1 MPLRAVVLDIEGTTS
16 ATAFVVE
23 RLYPYSAERFA
34 EWVGGHADDPDVARA
49 VAQVREL
56 IGDPAAGTG
65 AVTAALSGWLATD
78 QKITALKTLQG
89 KIWAHGFAS
98 GDLVSHF
105 YPDVI
110 PALRRWHAA
119 GKALYVFSS
128 GSVPAQRGWFG
139 HSPDGNL
146 LPLMSGFFD
155 TENAGPKR
163 EAGSYRRIA
172 AAIRAGTAAGKPAGS
187 AAGETA
193 GSGAAETAGTGP
205 QPSEIVF
212 LSDPAA
218 ELDAAREAG
227 WHAVAV
233 HRPGEPYD
241 GEPADGHLVVA
252 SFAELDLSGGRPA
265 VTGSPGPPPAP
276 AAEPRA
282 RPSPG
287 G

>member
-16 ATAFVVE
+16 ATAFVVD

-34 EWVGGHADDPDVARA
+34 EWVDGHAGDPDVARA
-49 VAQVREL
+49 VAQVREA
-56 IGDPAAGTG
+56 IGDPAADTG
-65 AVTAALSGWLATD
+65 KIVAALSDWLATD
-78 QKITALKTLQG
+78 QKITPLKTLQG

-119 GKALYVFSS
+119 GHRLYVFSS
-128 GSVPAQRGWFG
+128 GSVQAQRGWFG
-139 HSPDGNL
+139 HSPEGNL

-172 AAIRAGTAAGKPAGS
+172 AEIRAA
-187 AAGETA
+187 
-193 GSGAAETAGTGP
+193 SGAQQGTEPAET
-205 QPSEIVF
+205 VF
-212 LSDPAA
+212 LSDLAA

-227 WHAVAV
+227 WHTVAV
-233 HRPGEPYD
+233 RRPGEPYH
-241 GEPADGHLVVA
+241 GQPAAGHLVA
-252 SFAELDLSGGRPA
+252 ATFAQLDLSGELPA
-265 VTGSPGPPPAP
+265 VTGTANPARPGAAAPPAQ
-276 AAEPRA
+276 
-282 RPSPG
+282 PSPG
-287 G
+287 GPRSDR